1 MGALL
6 NWNAFRYKFDGR
18 EQEAFEKL
26 AYALFCRKYGLAGGA
41 PRKFNQWYIETDPV
55 KVGDDYVSFQAKHYV
70 SPTVNDKQR
79 DELSDTVR
87 NAHKKYPELTVL
99 QIYLANEFSDS
110 KNIGIPKRQ
119 EEIEKVAAEC
129 GIRIEWVLQ
138 SNFEILLNKED
149 ARDLKEYFFL
159 DIYDFFRNFSEQNKH
174 KDLPLIRACARPTCE
189 PYIEGRQR
197 KADLENLGQMLRDSK
212 QAIWLYGEG
221 GIGKTE
227 LVLRF
232 AERNPQNAYIFVK
245 FKGSIN
251 QTVSRNLFFLPG
263 LEKQGVELQDI
274 VRYEQN
280 LAVLSRYSSVLNREG
295 NSLVLI
301 IDNYDPD
308 DYEETFRDMT
318 ELNIDAGFSGEENS
332 WRKGHSDN
340 EDASGQG

>member
-129 GIRIEWVLQ
+129 GIRIEWVLP

-174 KDLPLIRACARPTCE
+174 KDLPRRRRNRKDRAGSQICRAE
-189 PYIEGRQR
+189 
-197 KADLENLGQMLRDSK
+197 S
-212 QAIWLYGEG
+212 
-221 GIGKTE
+221 
-227 LVLRF
+227 
-232 AERNPQNAYIFVK
+232 AERVYFCKIQRQHKPDSFQK
-245 FKGSIN
+245 P
-251 QTVSRNLFFLPG
+251 LFLT
-263 LEKQGVELQDI
+263 
-274 VRYEQN
+274 R
-280 LAVLSRYSSVLNREG
+280 S
-295 NSLVLI
+295 
-301 IDNYDPD
+301 
-308 DYEETFRDMT
+308 
-318 ELNIDAGFSGEENS
+318 
-332 WRKGHSDN
+332 
-340 EDASGQG
+340 